1 MYGTLWSLPCS
12 DWEASDLDLV
22 RGGEMRARARAN
34 AHVPL
39 ASRFLRV
46 SLVRL
51 YFSSSLAEVSYYT
64 QAVYRLSFLL
74 CFTVTSPSF
83 PLKTNL

>member
-12 DWEASDLDLV
+12 AWEASGLDLV
-22 RGGEMRARARAN
+22 RGGEMRARAHAN

>member
-22 RGGEMRARARAN
+22 RGGEMRARAHAN

-39 ASRFLRV
+39 ASRFLQ
-46 SLVRL
+46 VRL

-83 PLKTNL
+83 PVKTNL